1 MGFVTPTEV
10 QARAIPPLRR
20 GEDLIGQAQTGT
32 GKTAA
37 FGIPIV
43 EKIDPSSSHVQA
55 LILTPT
61 RELCV
66 QVDRRDRAHRPV
78 PRRAHRRHL
87 RRLGHGPPDRGP
99 QARRAGRGRDAGPR
113 ARPHPPPRAAAR
125 PGQHRHPRRGRPHA
139 RHGLHRRR
147 RDDPRPLAAERQTAL
162 FSATMPYAIL
172 RICDRFM
179 KPNPAHVTVR
189 PDLRTVETV
198 RQLVYFVAEQDK
210 VAALVELNE
219 HYGFDRLLVFR
230 HTQIGVDR
238 LAATL
243 KRRGK
248 NVAALHGGLSQRERD
263 RTLAAFRAGK
273 IQFLIATNVASR
285 GLDITDLPYV
295 LSFDIPEDA
304 DTYVHRIGRTGRAGA
319 RGDRHHVRRR
329 VGPRRLGGDPRRGR
343 GQGRGRPSSTS
354 TAARVGADEPSQRR
368 CDAGP
373 AWMAFEP
380 RGSSRLRRSLVALGP
395 GRRAR
400 SWAPPRSPVDAPQR
414 AATMADGPSRSSI
427 GETAR
432 RRAARS
438 AAPTRLEP
446 LETSGEPSSVAVPE
460 RRRPREVDR
469 QRRRERSLG
478 PARTPARRG
487 RGRLRRFTHYIAAR
501 HPTIRSASSPTTG
514 EAASPGAV
522 AGCGGDGPR
531 VRD

>member
-1 MGFVTPTEV
+1 LPDTDTRNPTTRRRPRPKVAEPVAIEVAGEAEEPSELEVAVLAAASAYRFGDIEVPATIARAIERMGFVTPTEV

-43 EKIDPSSSHVQA
+43 EKIEPSSRHVQA

-66 QVDRRDRAHRPV
+66 QVDEEIGRIGQFRGVRTVAIYGGSSMDRQIEA
-78 PRRAHRRHL
+78 L
-87 RRLGHGPPDRGP
+87 KRGTQVVVGTP
-99 QARRAGRGRDAGPR
+99 GRVLDLV
-113 ARPHPPPRAAAR
+113 
-125 PGQHRHPRRGRPHA
+125 RRGELKLDRVHTVILDEA
-139 RHGLHRRR
+139 DRMLDMGFIVDVETILSRC
-147 RDDPRPLAAERQTAL
+147 PRNRQTAL

-179 KPNPAHVTVR
+179 KRDPAHVTVR

-219 HYGFDRLLVFR
+219 QYGFDRLLVFR

-285 GLDITDLPYV
+285 GLDITDLPFV

-304 DTYVHRIGRTGRAGA
+304 DTYVHRIGRTGRAGREGTA
-319 RGDRHHVRRR
+319 ITF
-329 VGPRRLGGDPRRGR
+329 VGEWDLDAWEAIR
-343 GQGRGRPSSTS
+343 
-354 TAARVGADEPSQRR
+354 AEVGATVEEGQLNLYD
-368 CDAGP
+368 
-373 AWMAFEP
+373 
-380 RGSSRLRRSLVALGP
+380 
-395 GRRAR
+395 
-400 SWAPPRSPVDAPQR
+400 
-414 AATMADGPSRSSI
+414 
-427 GETAR
+427 
-432 RRAARS
+432 
-438 AAPTRLEP
+438 TR
-446 LETSGEPSSVAVPE
+446 
-460 RRRPREVDR
+460 
-469 QRRRERSLG
+469 
-478 PARTPARRG
+478 
-487 RGRLRRFTHYIAAR
+487 
-501 HPTIRSASSPTTG
+501 
-514 EAASPGAV
+514 
-522 AGCGGDGPR
+522 
-531 VRD
+531 

>member
-1 MGFVTPTEV
+1 LPDTHTHRARPRRRRSAKPSGPVAIEVATEAEAGAPSELEVAALAAASGYRFGDIEVPATIARAIESMGFVTPTEV
-10 QARAIPPLRR
+10 QARSIPPLRR
-20 GEDLIGQAQTGT
+20 GEELIGQAQTGT

-43 EKIDPSSSHVQA
+43 EKVVPSGRYVQA
-55 LILTPT
+55 LVLTPT

-66 QVDRRDRAHRPV
+66 QVTEEVERIGRFRGVHTVAIYGGSSMDRQIDA
-78 PRRAHRRHL
+78 L
-87 RRLGHGPPDRGP
+87 KRGAQVVVGTP
-99 QARRAGRGRDAGPR
+99 GRVLD
-113 ARPHPPPRAAAR
+113 
-125 PGQHRHPRRGRPHA
+125 
-139 RHGLHRRR
+139 LIRRR
-147 RDDPRPLAAERQTAL
+147 ELLLDRVHTVILDEADRMLDMGFIVDVETILSRSPRSRQTAL

-304 DTYVHRIGRTGRAGA
+304 DTYVHRIGRTGRAGREGTA
-319 RGDRHHVRRR
+319 ITF
-329 VGPRRLGGDPRRGR
+329 VGEWDLDAWEAIR
-343 GQGRGRPSSTS
+343 
-354 TAARVGADEPSQRR
+354 AEVGAEVEVGELDLY
-368 CDAGP
+368 GP
-373 AWMAFEP
+373 A
-380 RGSSRLRRSLVALGP
+380 G
-395 GRRAR
+395 
-400 SWAPPRSPVDAPQR
+400 
-414 AATMADGPSRSSI
+414 
-427 GETAR
+427 
-432 RRAARS
+432 
-438 AAPTRLEP
+438 
-446 LETSGEPSSVAVPE
+446 
-460 RRRPREVDR
+460 
-469 QRRRERSLG
+469 
-478 PARTPARRG
+478 
-487 RGRLRRFTHYIAAR
+487 
-501 HPTIRSASSPTTG
+501 
-514 EAASPGAV
+514 
-522 AGCGGDGPR
+522 
-531 VRD
+531 